1 MLPALETLLERHREV
16 VEVFE
21 HRPPRELVAAK
32 DIVRVDGLG
41 RRVYACPAGTAPAT
55 WLQLTAAE
63 RASLV
68 EPPPPLPHGHMH
80 RSGPYGFTP
89 EGVAVGGWMVVEDA

>member
-1 MLPALETLLERHREV
+1 MP
-16 VEVFE
+16 
-21 HRPPRELVAAK
+21 
-32 DIVRVDGLG
+32 G
-41 RRVYACPAGTAPAT
+41 RNAPAT

-89 EGVAVGGWMVVEDA
+89 EGVAVGGWMVVEDAVVTDHAETVPTSARLPLSDPSA